1 MKEKLKRIVFPH
13 TFLIF
18 LLFNGSVAG
27 LILIF
32 RNNFETHPVAYFVY
46 TLSSYMLITVCVRVP
61 AIVKKIKDILHA
73 NKYTDMYLTDK
84 DLRMRI
90 SLYRGLLITLVFAMF
105 KIILGFVY
113 KSSWFFAMAGY
124 NVILSLM
131 RFVII
136 YRSQK
141 KGLSEYEERKRGLQ
155 SYRVCGWLVM
165 ILNIAVSVIIFMVI
179 VQKETIH
186 YNMIA
191 AIGLAAFTFYCFTR
205 AVMNMI
211 KYRKGTN
218 LVYAAVKRI
227 DMVKAIVSVFTLQV
241 TMLTT
246 FEGKGETINVE
257 QLNIFTG
264 IIVIIA
270 INTIGAM
277 MLYRVKRD
285 FNKLENKDK

>member
-1 MKEKLKRIVFPH
+1 MKEKFKKVVFPNSW
-13 TFLIF
+13 FMF
-18 LLFNGSVAG
+18 LLVNASIAG

-32 RNNFETHPVAYFVY
+32 KYHLESHPVAYLIYSISF
-46 TLSSYMLITVCVRVP
+46 YMLITVCVRIPELVR
-61 AIVKKIKDILHA
+61 KIKEKLHA

-90 SLYRGLLITLVFAMF
+90 SLYRGLCITFVFAMF

-113 KSSWFFAMAGY
+113 DSSWFFAMAGY

-131 RFVII
+131 RFVLI

-155 SYRVCGWLVM
+155 SYKICGWLVM
-165 ILNIAVSVIIFMVI
+165 ILNIAVSVIMFMII
-179 VQKETIH
+179 VQKQTIK

-191 AIGLAAFTFYCFTR
+191 AIGLATFTFYCFTR
-205 AVMNMI
+205 AVINMV
-211 KYRKGTN
+211 KYRDRKN
-218 LVYAAVKRI
+218 PVHAAIKRI
-227 DMVKAIVSVFTLQV
+227 DLVKAIVSVFMLQV

-246 FEGKGETINVE
+246 FDGNGKNINAEG
-257 QLNIFTG
+257 LNMLTG
-264 IIVIIA
+264 MIVILV

-277 MLYRVKRD
+277 MLSGVQKD
-285 FNKLENKDK
+285 FYKLEHKEE